1 MNKYT
6 VIRDTITGDTFGYLL
21 HNEKSSVAYGANA
34 LGREWANNFN
44 SRGTKS
50 LGGDLPIGVE
60 YGRTGYLDLDFDEVV
75 NSIKSGDNPYLP
87 EPPVFTP
94 HGSEYYVGDEHECPS
109 IKSEPIS
116 NFDKHNRQ
124 LAIEYK
130 ARSFVA
136 EQKRFSVLTK
146 SRFSRASV
154 LNGGSGFKSKSLSL
168 ASFEK
173 TADGP
178 GLLRRVA
185 SELMAYKVFALD
197 LKEGWEA
204 YEVEEKKLGRTIGR
218 GARAVEAFDPDAI
231 DGDLDGLVQEGT
243 PWERPATPRARELG
257 RIAQQTRQGLSSGR
271 AGESGSSSDDSKLNG
286 AIFDD
291 LRKGMSVNDA
301 AKKYDLTPDQ
311 IEERSMA
318 FTGKD
323 SEILKDRMGGMTLAD
338 AAKKYNM
345 SREEVRAREVREMR
359 AQRETPQKQP
369 KRSPMA
375 QMSDIPGDFVRSQE
389 RIKKQ
394 RRDEIRELQKRDRL
408 EIDDDPSVLTTSE
421 ISDYLNE
428 RWDRFEF
435 DVEVGEGGDTPEYVE
450 ISPRNG
456 LAEAFEDYVGPRF
469 EDGVTTW
476 EFDEAKIRSL
486 SRGGR
491 KDLTDKIASE
501 FDEPDGF
508 VGVVREDVRGERED
522 RLKALSQ
529 TIGFSSRAK
538 SGANRNPDTKN
549 TRADRFD
556 FDQVPGYSSM
566 DSEVQETLRIL
577 GANGFGWTP
586 AKDGFWI
593 YPPDRAIPTILR
605 KRQSSGSGSSYV
617 GHEGVLIHGSRK
629 KSELK
634 SIKAWVNMN
643 FGSGAMKDMREN
655 SRKKGDMIGSGK
667 IGEVDSVMSADVT
680 PDQGTPA
687 AMRAAA
693 NTRAAELPGMSSS
706 RIKKRPKVAGRD
718 RASDKDGKIWS
729 QLNDDQRKAIEEA
742 AQQVELELIK
752 QATTAFKPWAR
763 GFLKD
768 FRDGGPVTPTPED
781 YKFKNTAELLHLA
794 QYLEER
800 IWDREDITPE
810 NKLKYQRILD
820 NLTTLYRMREGK
832 DYEKLEHLHES
843 ARIKVVERAR
853 KNSPDAGIQTL
864 GKMKGGGDSTFFGR
878 AAGLTKDQF
887 DEVVKGQE
895 SEKLGRIRQRLDRYQ
910 KRFINTIFQQNR
922 ERELR
927 RQLRKQRRG
936 QFRRDER
943 APVGLRERATR
954 RLSRLRRQA
963 RRLVT
968 GRKDEKKI
976 MKAID
981 VADEKK
987 VVRVKDGKVS
997 LDTAKVDSLVDALKA
1012 FKGDPDI
1019 MKTIANKGRKGEGDI
1034 EHNREMSV
1042 IWQAQG
1048 MNALPELVGAGEL
1061 TALIDGGH
1069 RLIVRGHGE
1078 SPQNASDYL
1087 VDPIRFLP
1095 GDGGEAMGKGEYWAD
1110 AITGGGWFSWMKNGN
1125 TNTVAVLP
1133 KNARTISQSK
1143 VNTLHGHNQQ
1153 FTRAYGVTQAKFV
1166 DGLDKAPLDEVATYM
1181 REQFDKIADD
1191 AKDSEIGQ
1199 LWMQALDLMEKG
1211 DARGLQV
1218 MELVQLSTGSR
1229 SKANLVAPLLGYD
1242 AIMEES
1248 DGEVSG
1254 RVLVMARNSIAALDE
1269 TVTPEVAKNWVKA
1282 AKDASDGKAISTPG
1296 TGGKSKK
1303 TKLRKAQGMPDW
1315 DEIQKM
1321 TPITGPTGSQGGTW
1335 HQDAAG
1341 NKYLVKPAKSAAHAA
1356 NESAVAAVYRAVTG
1370 DGSSTSPTVDPQG
1383 KPHIV
1388 VRAADISPIGSPTTA
1403 LQDEAKRNMG
1413 VDMVLSNWDAYGA
1426 GGQNIGVDPNGKL
1439 LRIDAGGG
1447 GAFRAQGG
1455 DKPSFAPDKPWEE
1468 VASMITSPFGRS
1480 FYGNVTNV
1488 EMAAAMRQVASID
1501 IANIDAAMKA
1511 AGVDDATR
1519 KLFRD
1524 TIAARKREAVRLE
1537 AIYAAAPPTSIVK
1550 TTGSG
1555 AGSTVQPGD

>member
-1 MNKYT
+1 MNRYT
-6 VIRDTITGDTFGYLL
+6 VIRDTITGDAFGYLL
-21 HNEKSSVAYGANA
+21 FDETKSVAYGASA
-34 LGREWANNFN
+34 LGREWAQAFN
-44 SRGTKS
+44 SRGTKNLS
-50 LGGDLPIGVE
+50 ADLPLGVE
-60 YGRTGYLDLDFDEVV
+60 YGRTGYLDLEISEVI
-75 NSIKSGDNPYLP
+75 NSIKSGQNPYLP
-87 EPPVFTP
+87 EPPIFSP
-94 HGSEYYVGDEHECPS
+94 HDAEYYTSATEDHPS

-136 EQKRFSVLTK
+136 EQRRFNVLTK
-146 SRFSRASV
+146 ARFSRASV
-154 LNGGSGFKSKSLSL
+154 LNGGSGLKSKSLSL
-168 ASFEK
+168 ASFES
-173 TADGP
+173 TANGP
-178 GLLRRVA
+178 SSLRRIT
-185 SELMAYKVFALD
+185 SELVAYKVFALD
-197 LKEGWEA
+197 LKDGWEA
-204 YEVEEKKLGRTIGR
+204 YEVEEKKLGRAIGR

-257 RIAQQTRQGLSSGR
+257 RIAQGLSSGKPGDS
-271 AGESGSSSDDSKLNG
+271 ASSSDREKINK
-286 AIFDD
+286 AIYDD
-291 LRKGMSVNDA
+291 LRSGMSVNEA
-301 AKKYDLTPDQ
+301 AKKYDISPEE
-311 IEERSMA
+311 INERSMA
-318 FTGKD
+318 FTGQD
-323 SEILKDRMGGMTLAD
+323 SQILKDRMGGMTLAD

-345 SREEVRAREVREMR
+345 SREEVRSREVREMQS
-359 AQRETPQKQP
+359 QRSTPQKQP
-369 KRSPMA
+369 KRPSLS
-375 QMSDIPGDFVRSQE
+375 QSSDIPGDFVR
-389 RIKKQ
+389 RQ
-394 RRDEIRELQKRDRL
+394 RQIQQQRVKEIRDLQKRDRL

-421 ISDYLNE
+421 IADYLNE

-435 DVEVGEGGDTPEYVE
+435 DVESGEGGDSPEYVD
-450 ISPRNG
+450 ISPMNS
-456 LAEAFEDYVGPRF
+456 LADAFQDYVGPRV
-469 EDGVTTW
+469 EEGVTTW
-476 EFDEAKIRSL
+476 EFDESKIRSL

-491 KDLTDKIASE
+491 KDLTDKIAAE

-508 VGVVREDVRGERED
+508 VGVVREDVRKERAD
-522 RLKALSQ
+522 RLQALNSSM
-529 TIGFSSRAK
+529 GFASRGK

-556 FDQVPGYSSM
+556 LDQVPGFSSM
-566 DSEVQETLRIL
+566 DPEVQETLRIL
-577 GANGFGWTP
+577 GANGFGWSP

-605 KRQSSGSGSSYV
+605 KRESSGTGASYV

-634 SIKAWVNMN
+634 SIKAWINMN
-643 FGSGAMKDMREN
+643 FGSGAMKDMRQN
-655 SRKKGDMIGSGK
+655 SRKKGDMMGSGK
-667 IGEVDSVMSADVT
+667 IGDVESVI
-680 PDQGTPA
+680 PDDLPSEPSTQA

-693 NTRAAELPGMSSS
+693 NTRAAEIPGLSS
-706 RIKKRPKVAGRD
+706 RVKKRPKVAGRD
-718 RASDKDGKIWS
+718 RASDNDGKIWS
-729 QLNDDQRKAIEEA
+729 QLNEEQRKAVEEA
-742 AQQVELELIK
+742 ARLVELDLVR
-752 QATTAFKPWAR
+752 QATAAFKPWAR

-768 FRDGGPVTPTPED
+768 FRDGGSVDPQPSD
-781 YKFKNTAELLHLA
+781 YLFKDTSELLHLA

-820 NLTTLYRMREGK
+820 NLTTLFRMRESK

-843 ARIKVVERAR
+843 ARIKVIEKAR

-878 AAGLTKDQF
+878 AAGLNKDQF
-887 DEVVKGQE
+887 DEVIKGRE
-895 SEKLGRIRQRLDRYQ
+895 SEKLGRIRQRLDKYQ

-922 ERELR
+922 EREIR
-927 RQLRKQRRG
+927 KQLRKQRRG

-943 APVGLRERATR
+943 QPLGLRERAGR
-954 RLSRLRRQA
+954 RLARLRRQT

-981 VADEKK
+981 GADEKK
-987 VVRVKDGKVS
+987 VVRVADGKVT

-1019 MKTIANKGRKGEGDI
+1019 VKKVQNKGRGGEGDI
-1034 EHNREMSV
+1034 DHNREMSI

-1048 MNALPELVGAGEL
+1048 MNALPELVSAGEL
-1061 TALIDGGH
+1061 TTLIEGGH
-1069 RLIVRGHGE
+1069 RVIVRGHGE
-1078 SPQNASDYL
+1078 RPQNASDYL
-1087 VDPIRFLP
+1087 LDPIRFLP

-1110 AITGGGWFSWMKNGN
+1110 AVTGGGWFSWMKEGK

-1143 VNTLHGHNQQ
+1143 VNVLHGHNQQ
-1153 FTRAYGVTQAKFV
+1153 FTRAYGLTQAKFV

-1229 SKANLVAPLLGYD
+1229 SKANLIAPLLGYD

-1248 DGEVSG
+1248 NGEVSG
-1254 RVLVMARNSIAALDE
+1254 RVLVMSRNSIAALDD
-1269 TVTPEVAKNWVKA
+1269 TVTP
-1282 AKDASDGKAISTPG
+1282 KDAKEWVQVAVDAAAGRAVAAPG
-1296 TGGKSKK
+1296 AGGKSKK

-1356 NESAVAAVYRAVTG
+1356 NESAVAAVYRAITG
-1370 DGSSTSPTVDPQG
+1370 DGSSTSPIVDTQG
-1383 KPHIV
+1383 RPHIV

-1426 GGQNIGVDPNGKL
+1426 GGQNIGVDPRGKL

-1468 VASMITSPFGRS
+1468 VASMITSSFGRS

-1488 EMAAAMRQVASID
+1488 EMAAAMRQVANID
-1501 IANIDAAMKA
+1501 IADIDAAMKA